1 MEQDEAANVREPAV
15 WRCGEYSR
23 RWLAL
28 AERRRDDIVE
38 LHRSGRWRH
47 TYAEAEF
54 LAVMQ
59 AAKADVVAWAALAA
73 FQPDTLAKTD

>member
-1 MEQDEAANVREPAV
+1 MEQAGTEGARERAV

-23 RWLAL
+23 RWLEL
-28 AERRRDDIVE
+28 AERRRDDIIE
-38 LHRSGRWRH
+38 LHRSGRWRQ

-54 LAVMQ
+54 QAVMQ

-73 FQPDTLAKTD
+73 FQPETLAKTD